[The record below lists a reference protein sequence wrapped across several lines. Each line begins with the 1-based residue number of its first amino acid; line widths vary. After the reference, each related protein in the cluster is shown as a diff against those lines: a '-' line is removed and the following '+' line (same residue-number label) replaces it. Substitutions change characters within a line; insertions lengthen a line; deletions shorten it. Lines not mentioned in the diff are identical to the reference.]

1 MQVGAILWAVMAA
14 LSQAMPVLDVEDP
27 GACLDREAVAR
38 EVALRLPANWVS
50 DGAPPL
56 SLAVHLAP
64 AQGQRAALSLRL
76 LAGDPPEPLLER
88 TVAVA
93 PADCPDLPTLIAV
106 IVARR
111 LEDLPREVWERARA
125 PAVPPARRVVAL
137 SLGPELGLDR
147 PRVAGR
153 LSLDAL
159 VGPPSGFALALGVA
173 GDTARPEPL
182 GPGRVRFS
190 GLTAHVGL
198 ARPVALGAVTLVPA
212 LLASG
217 GLLVAKGRGLLDDR
231 RGVAPTLRLALSA
244 ALLTAVGL
252 RVELGLAVGL
262 VRARARDDASAS
274 ATPEPLVRAWLS
286 AGFAWRRKKP

>member
-198 ARPVALGAVTLVPA
+198 ARPVALGAVTLVPGA
-212 LLASG
+212 ARQRRPARRQRSRPPRRPPRRRPHAAPRAERRAAYRG
-217 GLLVAKGRGLLDDR
+217 GPPRRAGPR
-231 RGVAPTLRLALSA
+231 RGSGPRPRPRRR
-244 ALLTAVGL
+244 VGL
-252 RVELGLAVGL
+252 RH
-262 VRARARDDASAS
+262 
-274 ATPEPLVRAWLS
+274 P
-286 AGFAWRRKKP
+286 